1 MAKNQGDPAARLA
14 GSIESKI
21 EFVELETD
29 KPIEL
34 LSVIFDQSEAWISL
48 DQSEESINRIP

>member
-34 LSVIFDQSEAWISL
+34 LSVIIIIANQKPRLGRPI
-48 DQSEESINRIP
+48 R